1 MASPSEACPG
11 TSLPKFTVK
20 QVAAAVFAE
29 TSPNNVTVG
38 STFAR
43 CSYGKT
49 KLTAANSRVAD
60 LVQLP
65 CNDTT

>member
-1 MASPSEACPG
+1 MSSPSATCPG
-11 TSLPKFTVK
+11 TSPPKVTAK

-29 TSPNNVTVG
+29 TSPSNVTVG

-65 CNDTT
+65 CNATT

>member
-1 MASPSEACPG
+1 MSSPSATCPG
-11 TSLPKFTVK
+11 TSPPKFTAK

-29 TSPNNVTVG
+29 TSPSNVTVG

-65 CNDTT
+65 CNATT